1 MNNVKKSIGWADF
14 TLNPV
19 KGLCPNSDCPLFPD
33 RCYARRMYKRFKWE
47 PGLRFY
53 PIKDDDLPKKPSR
66 IFVGSTMELFGE
78 WVDAFWMDSI
88 FKSVKDNP
96 QHTFIFLTKRPLDF
110 LRFNP
115 FPPNSWIGSSVCN
128 PSMLRKAL
136 IELSPIQA
144 SVKFLSFEPLL
155 KKIEFHAPYNLD
167 FSEIQWVI
175 CGQLTPVS
183 KKTQPKLEWIKEI
196 VDAADKSS
204 IPVFIKNNMR
214 SLFETPA
221 GILRGKWW
229 VIKDNELVLRQEF
242 PNDHT

>member
-96 QHTFIFLTKRPLDF
+96 QHTFIFLTKRPENLVKWSS
-110 LRFNP
+110 
-115 FPPNSWIGSSVCN
+115 FPDNCWVGVSVTAN
-128 PSMLRKAL
+128 GDMTKAFYG
-136 IELSPIQA
+136 LSQIKA
-144 SVKFLSFEPLL
+144 AKTFISFEPLL
-155 KKIEFHAPYNLD
+155 GDIGIKDHRPFKSAWL
-167 FSEIQWVI
+167 SWVI
-175 CGQLTPVS
+175 IGQLTPI
-183 KKTQPKLEWIKEI
+183 KRDIQPKIEWVSEI
-196 VDAADKSS
+196 VEAADKAG
-204 IPVFIKNNMR
+204 IPVFLKYNLVGLLPIENPFYKNDG
-214 SLFETPA
+214 SGWA
-221 GILRGKWW
+221 I
-229 VIKDNELVLRQEF
+229 RQEF
-242 PNDHT
+242 PDAHT